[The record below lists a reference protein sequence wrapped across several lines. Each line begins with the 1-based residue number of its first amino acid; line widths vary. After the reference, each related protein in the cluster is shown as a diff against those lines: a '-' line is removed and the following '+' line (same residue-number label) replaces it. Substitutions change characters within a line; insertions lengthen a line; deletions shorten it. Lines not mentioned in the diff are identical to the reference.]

1 VLVSCLAYS
10 LLKTNRKRR
19 RIMAITDSIARF
31 SATIIETLQTRLELL
46 SAETEETL
54 ARYSRYFFCSL
65 IALFFAALGV
75 LLSVLLIVVFFW
87 DSHRVV
93 AILSLA
99 CCSFVIAIGF
109 SWWIKNAL
117 AQQPKF
123 LALSIQ
129 ELKSDVAALRS
140 SQNHTS

>member
-1 VLVSCLAYS
+1 
-10 LLKTNRKRR
+10 
-19 RIMAITDSIARF
+19 MAITDSIARF

-46 SAETEETL
+46 SVETEETL
-54 ARYSRYFFCSL
+54 ARYCRYLLCSL
-65 IALFFAALGV
+65 IALFFAAMGV

-87 DSHRVV
+87 DSHREI
-93 AILSLA
+93 AILGMA
-99 CCSFVIAIGF
+99 FCSFAIAIGF
-109 SWWIKNAL
+109 SWWIRGAL

-129 ELKSDVAALRS
+129 ELKNDVAALRS